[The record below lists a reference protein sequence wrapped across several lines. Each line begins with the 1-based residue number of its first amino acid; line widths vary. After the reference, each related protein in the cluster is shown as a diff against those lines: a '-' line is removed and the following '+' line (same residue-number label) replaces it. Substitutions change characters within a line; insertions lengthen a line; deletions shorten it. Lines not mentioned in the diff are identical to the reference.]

1 MAMAHGTRNR
11 STLTATVI
19 TLVLVLSSCINPFQ
33 DSDREGQRDR
43 AAFSGYATLRV
54 NSGGVGAATIAPDLA
69 ALKGQ
74 ISSYTLSLTNDAPG
88 TYEPIVISDYLEGT
102 PITGIPAPSEWT
114 LSVQGFNASAQLVA
128 EGTPVGGNP
137 ISFADATPLD
147 VDVRLQP
154 LTTGTGELEFAVD
167 WSGAVAPGIV
177 VDAVEVSLFS
187 FATAVEESVIL
198 SVGNESI
205 TFTNPDVSTTAN
217 AAVNFAAETVTITDA
232 SLRSGTYRIGITP
245 IKIDGGNI
253 PYAPTIEAVQI
264 YDNLLSSGSVALSP
278 GDLTSPP
285 SAPTGIVVEIT
296 AENTFNLLWTD
307 NSNNEEGFRVF
318 EDDGLGTR
326 LQLGPDH
333 PAGTDGL
340 TNQVSTF
347 TLPVDDF
354 TVEVVAYN
362 RFGESVPATFTF
374 RLLQTAQFP
383 SFVNSGNTNSA
394 LWAAP
399 GNPGSINWSTMIV
412 GGGSAV
418 NLYLDTGD
426 ISDPIA
432 LPAPVALA
440 APPYDLA
447 VLGPF
452 APGAGYNWRVETVG
466 DVGNEG
472 RVIYPVETVA
482 MRDGNLYVATTGSV
496 GAAGSTG
503 APLAGIQ
510 EAIALA
516 ESGETINIAAGSYSE
531 TGGVTVDQTVTIEG
545 SWDPTFSFQ
554 DLGTQLTTVTSP
566 TPVDGSTVTVTGVG
580 TTAQLRNLRIEL
592 DNPSVATNYSAV
604 TVTTGADAAIE
615 QSRIVV
621 VQSAGAFS
629 YAIRVNNSAGNVT
642 IRGNE
647 IQAAETAGVQTAEGI
662 SIAGTYTGAVT
673 VGGPAP
679 ADGNTFLATG
689 GPDSIHHIRVSTGA
703 AATAPSIIV
712 QNNTFESISGTGDN
726 WQHSIYAQSDEAN
739 LEIADN
745 VFFGHTNAATNSL
758 WAIRIQSD
766 GDVTVRNNRFAMT
779 LDTDSPVTA
788 IEIEAGTGAGST
800 TINANKVQMAGAN
813 SQTNTGIRVLRTA
826 LISNNIV
833 VQEGT
838 SPTTGVFQGVE
849 SEGENTKILHNIF
862 YDQNTSVLGNL
873 VRLPAGN
880 NQIVTNNIF
889 LGPDA
894 GPNDGRGLFISD
906 TALVAEVNSN
916 LFFGLTWVI
925 ENDTGGAF
933 ADPAVTN
940 LNARAFAAGNI
951 ADDPIL
957 DSVSVIADATWYKP
971 GILPT
976 GDNYLVDVPE
986 DINGTVRTDPPVIG
1000 AYQN

>member
-362 RFGESVPATFTF
+362 RFGESAPATFTF

-472 RVIYPVETVA
+472 AGDIPR
-482 MRDGNLYVATTGSV
+482 RDGGDAGWQPVRRDDGKRRCGRIDGSAPGRHPGSDRPRGKWRNDKHRRRILLRDGWGNGRPDGHDRRQLGSDVLVSGSRHTAHNRHQPNPGGWIDRDRDRRRDHGSAPQPAHRTGQSFRRDK
-496 GAAGSTG
+496 
-503 APLAGIQ
+503 L
-510 EAIALA
+510 L
-516 ESGETINIAAGSYSE
+516 GSYGDNRRRRRNR
-531 TGGVTVDQTVTIEG
+531 TVPNRGGPECG
-545 SWDPTFSFQ
+545 GFF
-554 DLGTQLTTVTSP
+554 
-566 TPVDGSTVTVTGVG
+566 
-580 TTAQLRNLRIEL
+580 LRNPR
-592 DNPSVATNYSAV
+592 
-604 TVTTGADAAIE
+604 E
-615 QSRIVV
+615 QLCR
-621 VQSAGAFS
+621 QRHDTRERDPGG
-629 YAIRVNNSAGNVT
+629 RDG
-642 IRGNE
+642 
-647 IQAAETAGVQTAEGI
+647 GVQTAEGI

-976 GDNYLVDVPE
+976 GDNYLV
-986 DINGTVRTDPPVIG
+986 GRAG
-1000 AYQN
+1000 GH